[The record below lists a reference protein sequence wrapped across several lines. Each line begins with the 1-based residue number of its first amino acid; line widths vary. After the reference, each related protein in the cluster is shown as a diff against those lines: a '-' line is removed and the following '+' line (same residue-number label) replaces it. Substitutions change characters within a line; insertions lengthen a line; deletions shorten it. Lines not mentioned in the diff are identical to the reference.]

1 MYSSNM
7 FAIMALRSLYTLVA
21 NAVTKLEYIKPAVAL
36 VLAFVGVKMLLEFFH
51 IEVGISLSLGVV
63 STILSSGII
72 LSLLKSRRSR
82 AISE

>member
-1 MYSSNM
+1 M